1 MKRYIALIVFVAMSL
16 FGFSQTGTVRGV
28 VYDEDSGEP
37 IIYTNVYMKGTSIGT
52 STDVNGNFLITK
64 IPVGSY
70 TLTITYMGYEPLE
83 IPIQVMDDK
92 IISKKLY
99 IKPSS
104 VQLKQVKI
112 TGKRREEAR
121 TQTQTSVVKIT
132 TKQIKQIPTTG
143 GTPDL
148 AQYIQVLPGVVF
160 TGDQGGQLYI
170 RGGAPVQNKVL
181 LDGMIVYN
189 PFHSIGLFSVFETD
203 IIRTADVYTG
213 GFNAEYGGR
222 ISSIMDIRTRNGNRK
237 HFAGKIGAS
246 TFGGDILIEG
256 PLKKETQKSPTS
268 LSFVMAAKHSYL
280 KESSQKFYK
289 YVNEDGLPFNFTDIY
304 GKLSLVGNN
313 GSTVNVF
320 GFNFD
325 DKVTNYKS
333 LADFNWNATGG
344 GVNTVIIPSGFP
356 MVIEAQFAYSQYK
369 MAMADYKLLN
379 SSVKEED
386 MMRRSGINSF
396 NAGLNFKY
404 FLGKN
409 EFKYGFEMIG
419 FQTTYNFINDYGY
432 IFDLKENVTEIG
444 LFVKMK
450 RIMGNLILE
459 PGFRMHYHASLS
471 KLSPEPRLALKYNLA
486 ERVRIKLAGGL
497 YSQNLIS
504 IRSDRDV
511 VNLFTGYLAG
521 PENLPKK
528 YNGQAVKDNLQKAQH
543 IVLGTEIDLTED
555 ITLNIETY
563 YKKFTQLTN
572 INRNKLFDELQFPD
586 EPKLLTKDF
595 IFEKGDAKGVD
606 FSLSYENQHWYIWL
620 VYSLGKVTRE
630 YENILDEIE
639 TYTPHYDRRHNVNF
653 VSSYTFGEKRQWE
666 INLRWNF
673 GSGFP
678 FTLTKGYFENLT
690 FNGGLDTDFI
700 TSNGEYG
707 IIYDDLNKGRL
718 PDYLRLDIGMKRI
731 FIFNKHTQLEVNA
744 NITNAYNQMNLFYI
758 DRISQQKIYQL
769 PLMPSF
775 GMMFRF

>member
-1 MKRYIALIVFVAMSL
+1 MKKYLLVFAFALISL
-16 FGFSQTGTVRGV
+16 LGFSQTGTVRGV

-37 IIYTNVYMKGTSIGT
+37 IIYTNVYMKGTSIGA
-52 STDVNGNFLITK
+52 STDVNGNFMITK

-70 TLTITYMGYEPLE
+70 TLTVKYMGYEPLE
-83 IPIQVMDDK
+83 ISVQVIQDK

-104 VQLKQVKI
+104 VQLKQIQI
-112 TGKRREEAR
+112 TGKRKEEAR

-132 TKQIKQIPTTG
+132 ARQIKQIPTTG

-237 HFAGKIGAS
+237 RFAGKIGAS

-256 PLKKETQKSPTS
+256 PLKKETKKSPTS

-280 KESSQKFYK
+280 KESSKTLYK

-333 LADFNWNATGG
+333 LADFNWNAAGG
-344 GVNTVIIPSGFP
+344 GINTVIIPSGFP
-356 MVIEAQFAYSQYK
+356 MVIEAQFAYSQYD

-379 SSVKEED
+379 ASVKEED

-404 FLGKN
+404 FSGKN

-450 RIMGNLILE
+450 RILGNVILE
-459 PGFRMHYHASLS
+459 PGFRLHYHASLS
-471 KLSPEPRLALKYNLA
+471 KMSPEPRIAIKYNLA
-486 ERVRIKLAGGL
+486 ERIRLKLAAGL

-528 YNGQAVKDNLQKAQH
+528 YNGERVKDKLQKAQH
-543 IVLGTEIDLTED
+543 IILGSEIDLTED
-555 ITLNIETY
+555 ITLNIEAY
-563 YKKFTQLTN
+563 YKKFTQLSN
-572 INRNKLFDELQFPD
+572 INRNKLFDEVQFPD

-595 IFEKGDAKGVD
+595 IFERGDAKGVD
-606 FSLSYENQHWYIWL
+606 FSLSYENQHWYVWL
-620 VYSLGKVTRE
+620 VYSLGKVTRDH
-630 YENILDEIE
+630 ENILDEIE
-639 TYTPHYDRRHNVNF
+639 TYAPHYDRRHNINF
-653 VSSYTFGEKRQWE
+653 VSTYTFGEKRQWE
-666 INLRWNF
+666 VNFRWNF

-678 FTLTKGYFENLT
+678 FTLTKGYYENLT
-690 FNGGLDTDFI
+690 FNGGLDTDYL
-700 TSNGEYG
+700 TANGEYG
-707 IIYDDLNKGRL
+707 IVYDKLNNGRL
-718 PDYLRLDIGMKRI
+718 PDYHRLDIGFKRI
-731 FIFNKHTQLEVNA
+731 IVFSKHSQMELNA
-744 NITNAYNQMNLFYI
+744 SVTNAYNQMNLFYI
-758 DRISQQKIYQL
+758 DRISQEKIYQL